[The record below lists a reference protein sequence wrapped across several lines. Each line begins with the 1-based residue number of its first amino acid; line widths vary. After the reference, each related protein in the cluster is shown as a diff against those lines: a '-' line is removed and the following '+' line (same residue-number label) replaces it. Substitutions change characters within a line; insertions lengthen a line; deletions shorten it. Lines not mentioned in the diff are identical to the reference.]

1 MALEMRP
8 ATETATVVRR
18 PQGRSAERLFESS
31 GSTLEDIVLG
41 AWEDLALHG
50 RTECPLCA
58 GELEVTGCLAC
69 GSELS

>member
-1 MALEMRP
+1 VSAAL
-8 ATETATVVRR
+8 ATETLAAARR
-18 PQGRSAERLFESS
+18 PHRRSEARLSEPS

-50 RTECPLCA
+50 RTECPVCA
-58 GELEVTGCLAC
+58 GELEAAGCNTC